1 MNDHLYV
8 WVYPGGEGNPVLCGV
23 LELLQGRRCLF
34 SYDALWVNRPNA
46 FALSPDLP
54 LQLGV
59 NEPPDGYDIH
69 PVFEDAGPD
78 RWGKNVINKV
88 FNPVRRSPLEY
99 LELAGENRI
108 GAMGFS
114 RSENEYQVVEGAQF
128 HTIDLPNLI
137 RASEALALQMPIDDD
152 LRRLL
157 RPGSSAGGARPK
169 AIIKHNNEDWIAKF
183 PAEGDEHDVCAFE
196 HASLILA
203 NKCGINVAKSELV
216 KVDKQNVLLVKRFDR
231 ENDKRIHFVSARALL
246 IAEGVKEGVMGYADI
261 AEAARRLSSLP
272 KENCHELYRRMVF
285 NVFIENTDDHEK
297 NHAFLYRDGEWELS
311 PAYDVL
317 PQLQG
322 LGFHQIRIGSDGNEA
337 KIANLLSEY
346 DRFLLKMGEAE
357 SIVSEIHKQM
367 MGWREVFS
375 EAGVSSHDI
384 DACDKYVLR
393 NSIFQFGKI
402 PEIVISPAN
411 QDYLGKIVAVD
422 AQHVYQSV
430 VRRQHVQYDRIV
442 FNELILPNVELDI
455 RHNEGKIS
463 IEHPKAFGL
472 DIAL

>member
-1 MNDHLYV
+1 MNDELYV
-8 WVYPGGEGNPVLCGV
+8 WVYPGKEDKPALCGV

-34 SYDALWVNRPNA
+34 SYDTSWVDRPDA

-54 LQLGV
+54 LRAGV

-78 RWGKNVINKV
+78 RWGKNIINKV

-114 RSENEYQVVEGAQF
+114 RSADKYQVVEGAQF
-128 HTIDLPNLI
+128 HTIDLPDLI
-137 RASEALALQMPIDDD
+137 RASEALALQMPMDDG

-157 RPGSSAGGARPK
+157 HPGSSAGGARPK

-183 PAEGDEHDVCAFE
+183 PAEGDECDVCALE

-216 KVDKQNVLLVKRFDR
+216 KVNKQNVLLVKRFDR

-246 IAEGVKEGVMGYADI
+246 IAEGVKEGMMGYANI

-272 KENCHELYRRMVF
+272 EENCHELYRRMAF

-297 NHAFLYRDGEWELS
+297 NHAFLSRNGKLELS
-311 PAYDVL
+311 PAYDIL
-317 PQLQG
+317 PQRQG

-337 KIANLLSEY
+337 KIANLLSEC
-346 DRFLLKMGEAE
+346 DRFLLKKEEAE
-357 SIVSEIHKQM
+357 FIVSEIHKQIM
-367 MGWREVFS
+367 SWREVFS
-375 EAGVSSHDI
+375 EAGVSSRDI
-384 DACDKYVLR
+384 VACDKYVLR
-393 NSIFQFGKI
+393 NSIFRFGKI
-402 PEIVISPAN
+402 PENIIVKKN
-411 QDYLGKIVAVD
+411 QDT
-422 AQHVYQSV
+422 
-430 VRRQHVQYDRIV
+430 
-442 FNELILPNVELDI
+442 
-455 RHNEGKIS
+455 
-463 IEHPKAFGL
+463 
-472 DIAL
+472 